1 MDRSSVGQNDGW
13 PRIFKGNE
21 GGSMIAKNR
30 NAMKFEAGDTGRK
43 ENDLYV
49 AICSKMNISLGEIR
63 AMIEKKKKKRPSLES
78 AVGQVVL

>member
-1 MDRSSVGQNDGW
+1 
-13 PRIFKGNE
+13 
-21 GGSMIAKNR
+21 MIAKNR

-63 AMIEKKKKKRPSLES
+63 AMIEKKKKKKPSLES
-78 AVGQVVL
+78 AEGQVVL